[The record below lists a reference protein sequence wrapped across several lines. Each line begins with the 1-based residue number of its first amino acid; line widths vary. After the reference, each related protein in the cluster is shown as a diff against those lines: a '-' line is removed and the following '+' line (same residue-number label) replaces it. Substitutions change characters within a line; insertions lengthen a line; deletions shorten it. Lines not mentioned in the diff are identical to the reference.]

1 MKPFTVVEGI
11 AAPLPAADIDTDQI
25 LPARFMHEPRV
36 DYGRYC
42 FHDLRFDAQS
52 GARREGFVL
61 NRAPFA
67 AATLLVAGSNF
78 GCGSS
83 REQAVHTLA
92 DYGIR
97 ALIAAGFGD
106 IFATNCLKNG
116 LLPVRVAHALADALL
131 RQIET
136 QPGLRVC
143 IDLPA
148 QTVSAAG
155 GWHTQFDIDP
165 FYKEAL
171 LAGRDEIDTTLL
183 LAAQIDAYEA
193 QRIRASAPVA
203 VATRIGRSFQGNT

>member
-1 MKPFTVVEGI
+1 MKPFAVVEGI

-42 FHDLRFDAQS
+42 FHDLRFDMQS
-52 GARREGFVL
+52 GTRRDGFVL
-61 NRAPFA
+61 NRVPFD
-67 AATLLVAGSNF
+67 AATLIVGGSNF

-97 ALIAAGFGD
+97 ALIAPSFGD

-116 LLPVRVAHALADALL
+116 LLPVRVTPELADALL
-131 RQIET
+131 RQIER
-136 QPGLRVC
+136 QPGLMVRV
-143 IDLPA
+143 DLPA
-148 QTVSAAG
+148 QIVNAAD
-155 GWHTQFDIDP
+155 GWHAHFDIDP

-183 LAAQIDAYEA
+183 LAAQIEAYEA
-193 QRIRASAPVA
+193 RRTDTGASADTA
-203 VATRIGRSFQGNT
+203 ARTGLQFQGNT